1 MYDPAMLPRVRS
13 HATIQAYSRCCPA
26 IVATFSKSGGINML
40 KRRGF
45 LRSLPVTLAA
55 AGHVSRVGS
64 RQAMASPLRYDE
76 IGTYDLSKLKA
87 ILNEE
92 RQSEGFGKFPVEYPE
107 SKNAVKLYRIRYES
121 VIPEQDNKPTVASG
135 LVAVPAT
142 KSDRYPLLSYQHGT
156 TFGRTTCPS
165 HPENS
170 YETRLMIARFA
181 GNGYVLIAPDYFGKG
196 LSTEPDSYTVR
207 DSTRQACLD
216 MLNASK
222 HVLADLKVNTG
233 KLFLTGW
240 SQGGWATM
248 TFLEKLESLGVEVAA
263 ASTASAFND
272 LLASVQRWVLGHADS
287 DAEYIAACYT
297 LNLFS
302 YENYHD
308 IKGLTSWAIRPQY
321 HEAAGKL
328 YRGEI
333 DYAAFRTA
341 TTGSIVEYLTP
352 EFVRAMEMPQG
363 RYFDLVRR
371 AEAYRWRRKTPLH
384 SVFGQIDEACT
395 PYVAK
400 LPSAYMPLTGGSE
413 TEAIDAGPQADH
425 RGAFLYAVNHQKDW
439 FDQLSG

>member
-1 MYDPAMLPRVRS
+1 ML
-13 HATIQAYSRCCPA
+13 A
-26 IVATFSKSGGINML
+26 
-40 KRRGF
+40 RRGF
-45 LRSLPVTLAA
+45 LRGLSAPLAA
-55 AGHVSRVGS
+55 GALMRAGIRPAAASSVVSE
-64 RQAMASPLRYDE
+64 D
-76 IGTYDLSKLKA
+76 IGTYDLPKLKK
-87 ILNEE
+87 ILTDE
-92 RQSEGFGKFPVEYPE
+92 RQSEGFGKFPIEYPE

-121 VIPEQDNKPTVASG
+121 VIPEAENKPTVASG
-135 LVAVPAT
+135 LIAVPDT
-142 KSDRYPLLSYQHGT
+142 KADSFPLLSYQHGT
-156 TFGRTTCPS
+156 TFGRSTCPS
-165 HPENS
+165 QPENS

-181 GNGYVLIAPDYFGKG
+181 GNGYVLVAPDYFGKG

-216 MLNASK
+216 MLTASK
-222 HVLADLKVNTG
+222 QVLADLKVKPG

-248 TFLEKLESLGVEVAA
+248 TFLEKLESLGIEVAA

-272 LLASVQRWVLGHADS
+272 LLASMHRWVLGHSDS

-302 YENYHD
+302 YEHYHD
-308 IKGLTSWAIRPQY
+308 LKGLTSWAIRPEF
-321 HEAAGKL
+321 HDAASRL
-328 YRGEI
+328 YRGEL

-341 TTGSIVEYLTP
+341 TTGNVVDYLTP
-352 EFVRAMEMPQG
+352 DFVRAMELSQG

-400 LPSAYMPLTGGSE
+400 LPSQYMPLTGGSE

-425 RGAFLYAVNHQKDW
+425 RGTFLYAVNHQKDW
-439 FDQLSG
+439 FDKLLG